1 MRLWNAFCPSRFRLQ
16 PPTLNLI
23 KLLYCQV
30 LLFHVVATQWSD
42 RPKAISH
49 MSLHDRAVGKYE
61 NPVGRCRVVVAMIY
75 LPPDSDRVSTFGKG
89 GEDPPRSFWFQQ
101 SCKMSFKFIFVA
113 PWIFSWRRIFFCL
126 GFQTGM
132 KIWGMTLYVSW
143 FQNDETSVSKIFQ
156 KLPRNLKSGQIN

>member
-1 MRLWNAFCPSRFRLQ
+1 MFRPSRFRLQ
-16 PPTLNLI
+16 PPTQNLI

-75 LPPDSDRVSTFGKG
+75 LPPDSDRVSTFGEG
-89 GEDPPRSFWFQQ
+89 GEDPPGPPCSSGSNSPARCLLNLFLWHHGYFPG
-101 SCKMSFKFIFVA
+101 A
-113 PWIFSWRRIFFCL
+113 GYFFYL
-126 GFQTGM
+126 GFQTRM
-132 KIWGMTLYVSW
+132 KIWGMTL
-143 FQNDETSVSKIFQ
+143 
-156 KLPRNLKSGQIN
+156 